1 MAHRLSTI
9 KNADKIFV
17 FLNGKIVEVGKHSE
31 LMDRKGAY
39 HDLVINQVT
48 MGGEPGTIFVGFLL
62 LLVRITA
69 NFSVYRE
76 RIYIRR

>member
-17 FLNGKIVEVGKHSE
+17 FSNGKIVEIGTHTD
-31 LMDRKGAY
+31 LMDRNGVY

-48 MGGEPGTIFVGFLL
+48 MGGEPGISKYLLVQIISEFLL
-62 LLVRITA
+62 
-69 NFSVYRE
+69 F
-76 RIYIRR
+76 